1 MRPSFYVISRC
12 CSDEYFS
19 LVTPSGIYALT
30 IPTCAT
36 WNQTGITVAGNSN
49 GTSGSSL
56 ASLWT
61 PVSIFVDNN
70 YTLYVTDRDN
80 NRILKYYSNTASGI
94 LVAGNL
100 TAGNSAGQLNSP
112 KGVAVDQ
119 FGTVI
124 VADSSN
130 YRIQQF
136 ASGSLIGVTSATNS
150 SVNLLGQV
158 RDLHIDVNNNVYVT
172 DSDNSQ
178 VVQYHLYNGIGV
190 VLAPTNKTGS
200 GANQLQGPFG
210 NFMDG
215 NGTLYIADA
224 GNQRIQKWPSN
235 AVSGMTVA
243 GITGSPGSN
252 STQLS
257 SPYSIVVDNNGY
269 V

>member
-1 MRPSFYVISRC
+1 MRSSSYVISRR

-30 IPTCAT
+30 IPTYAT
-36 WNQTGITVAGNSN
+36 WNQTGTTVAGNSI

-56 ASLWT
+56 ALLRT

-80 NRILKYYSNTASGI
+80 NRILKYYSNTAIGI

-100 TAGNSAGQLNSP
+100 TAGNSAGLLYSP

-119 FGTVI
+119 YGIVI

-136 ASGSLIGVTSATNS
+136 APGSLIAVTSATNS
-150 SVNLLGQV
+150 TVNLLGQV
-158 RDLHIDVNNNVYVT
+158 RDLHIDVNNNIHVT

-178 VVQYHLYNGIGV
+178 VVKYYPYNGIGV
-190 VLAPTNKTGS
+190 VLAPTNRTGS

-215 NGTLYIADA
+215 NGTLYIVDA
-224 GNQRIQKWPSN
+224 GN
-235 AVSGMTVA
+235 
-243 GITGSPGSN
+243 
-252 STQLS
+252 
-257 SPYSIVVDNNGY
+257 
-269 V
+269 